1 MGSFTPSSFF
11 EHLSPVPLD
20 AVYSLKEGFS
30 AVNSESKLILGSG
43 VYRDEELQP
52 WVLPSVKKAD
62 EIVARSQGSDRFEY
76 LPIRGYSP
84 FYTAARD
91 LLFGSL
97 GLKENRTVS
106 VHTVAGTGA
115 NSLGARFLK
124 ETISPSA
131 VWVPDPTWVNHH
143 NIWSLAGVEV
153 KTLSRMRLNPE
164 RGDVIVLHACAHNP
178 TGVDPTKEQWR
189 MIASLCESKG
199 LFPFFDCAYLGF
211 ASDDPDAEAWAIRY
225 FASRDTLE
233 FAIVQSFSKNMGLY
247 GERVGA
253 LHFLAAT
260 ADVALTIKGHL
271 SRLQRGNISQPPTR
285 GAMIATTILK
295 SPDLYRE
302 WLLDLKK
309 VSTRIR
315 NMRKLMY
322 DELIRLKTPGSW
334 EHLRTQIG
342 MFSYTGLT
350 ADQVATIRTDSHI
363 YLLESG
369 RINVVGLNIK
379 NAAYMARA
387 MDAAVRKSA

>member
-1 MGSFTPSSFF
+1 MRACASPKGFFHSSIVPSKFHASIKY
-11 EHLSPVPLD
+11 HQ
-20 AVYSLKEGFS
+20 
-30 AVNSESKLILGSG
+30 LI
-43 VYRDEELQP
+43 
-52 WVLPSVKKAD
+52 
-62 EIVARSQGSDRFEY
+62 QGS
-76 LPIRGYSP
+76 
-84 FYTAARD
+84 
-91 LLFGSL
+91 
-97 GLKENRTVS
+97 
-106 VHTVAGTGA
+106 
-115 NSLGARFLK
+115 
-124 ETISPSA
+124 
-131 VWVPDPTWVNHH
+131 
-143 NIWSLAGVEV
+143 
-153 KTLSRMRLNPE
+153 
-164 RGDVIVLHACAHNP
+164 
-178 TGVDPTKEQWR
+178 
-189 MIASLCESKG
+189 
-199 LFPFFDCAYLGF
+199 LGF

-334 EHLRTQIG
+334 EHLRTQVKLSCAQI
-342 MFSYTGLT
+342 SQY
-350 ADQVATIRTDSHI
+350 R
-363 YLLESG
+363 
-369 RINVVGLNIK
+369 
-379 NAAYMARA
+379 
-387 MDAAVRKSA
+387 RKS